1 LSASHEP
8 QRRLLSE
15 ALALELT
22 CATLLVMELALKLR
36 EILDDRIIANDPETL
51 AAHSG
56 DKWFAM
62 HPPEVVVF
70 ARSTADVSKLL
81 QFASREKIPVT
92 ARGGGYGYVGGCVP
106 ARGGIALSL
115 MRMNRIKEI
124 DFADAVAIVEPGV
137 FTAELKAA
145 VRAQKL
151 FYPPDPA
158 SMKDCTIGGNVA
170 TNAGGPRCLKYGVT
184 RNYVIG
190 LEVVLANGD
199 VLRTGGRVHKN
210 KTGFDLIGLFVGSE
224 GMLGIVT
231 EVTLRLLPLP
241 PARATLSAAFATA
254 TQAAEAVQAI
264 FATGFLPSALEIADH
279 FTLEAARRDLG
290 EKIVPAGNAH
300 LLVDLDGQQESVRS
314 EAAAIREL
322 IEMRK
327 PNALQMANGETD
339 CEKLWELRRQF
350 SNSLRATGLTKLNE
364 DVVVPRG
371 HLVDLMEFADM
382 LQAKHGFPI
391 ACFGHAGDGNIH
403 VNIMADRYNRDAA
416 VRERV
421 DRALD
426 DLFEQVLAWGGV
438 ITGEHGI
445 GLAKKRWWPE
455 ATSEV
460 ARDLHRRLKKALDP
474 DAILNPGKFV

>member
-1 LSASHEP
+1 
-8 QRRLLSE
+8 
-15 ALALELT
+15 
-22 CATLLVMELALKLR
+22 MELASKLR
-36 EILDDRIIANDPETL
+36 DLLGNEIVVDDPEAL

-56 DKWFAM
+56 DKWFAA
-62 HPPEVVVF
+62 HQPDVVVF
-70 ARSTADVSKLL
+70 ARSTSDVSKLL
-81 QFASREKIPVT
+81 RFASHEKIPVT
-92 ARGGGYGYVGGCVP
+92 ARGGGFGYVGGCVP

-115 MRMNRIKEI
+115 MRMNQIKQI
-124 DFADAVAIVEPGV
+124 SFADAVAVVEPGM
-137 FTAELKAA
+137 FTADLKAA

-210 KTGFDLIGLFVGSE
+210 KTGFDLIGLFAGSE
-224 GMLGIVT
+224 GMLGVVT
-231 EVTLRLLPLP
+231 EITLRLLPLP

-264 FATGFLPSALEIADH
+264 FAAGFLPSSLEIADH

-290 EKIVPAGNAH
+290 KMIVPEGNAH
-300 LLVDLDGQQESVRS
+300 LLVDLDGQEESVRS
-314 EAAAIREL
+314 ESAAIREL
-322 IEMRK
+322 LLKRK
-327 PNALQMANGETD
+327 PNALELAIGEAD
-339 CEKLWELRRQF
+339 CEKLWALRRQF
-350 SNSLRATGLTKLNE
+350 SNSLRATGLTKLNQ
-364 DVVVPRG
+364 DVVVPRS
-371 HLVDLMEFADM
+371 HLVDLMEFAES
-382 LQAKHGFPI
+382 LQARHGFPI

-403 VNIMADRYNRDAA
+403 VNIMVDRYNRDDA
-416 VRERV
+416 VREKV
-421 DRALD
+421 ERALD
-426 DLFEQVLAWGGV
+426 DIFAQVLAWGGV

-445 GLAKKRWWPE
+445 GLAKKRWWPN

-460 ARDLHRRLKKALDP
+460 ARDLHRRLKQILDP
-474 DAILNPGKFV
+474 NDILNPGKFI